1 MKVSLSVDRKRIVW
15 CCVAIVVVLALIV
28 MQMLW
33 ARRGYR
39 TDYGLQSYTNIEDS
53 WTYEDG
59 SPADLSSPKNDDG
72 EATVCYLIPEMEGT
86 TALFYRSHNSYTKVF
101 LEDELIYE
109 TDNTYSDMSPGSR
122 WNIVPL
128 QPEHAGLILRMQM
141 TAAYSGD
148 APDIDNVFWGDSTA
162 IVLSIMRQKL
172 WGALSC
178 IAICLIGFIMI
189 ILDIALNYKKKR
201 TGHGISCLGVFSL
214 CMGGWG
220 LIETNVLQFLVGDTQ
235 ILKPIDNLLLIL
247 MVMPLLLFAD
257 WLYDILKYK
266 AVKVFCI
273 LQIIYLVSCII
284 LPLAGVTD
292 WHGLLFIGRIFIG
305 IFAVGF
311 VVLSV
316 WKNRFLFV
324 RKASRSAEAVLQ
336 LAGIVALCMSAVISL
351 LRFLT
356 NDAMDRASM
365 LRFGLLLFILCFAA
379 SSLFQIY
386 KLIAQGLEYDTVQ
399 KIAYSDAL
407 TGLGNRAA
415 YLERL
420 EECVKEHILRLG
432 IVYLDVNN
440 LKKVNDVE
448 GHEQGDILIRTA
460 AKVIKESFGAF
471 GRAYRI
477 GGDEFCVLID
487 ENAMEVYDK
496 ATDIFRKKIEA
507 VNKSGKYIFKLQIAH
522 GFICCEAESM
532 KKVEDAIKTADERM
546 YRDKVELKKM
556 TKGSVK

>member
-1 MKVSLSVDRKRIVW
+1 MKVSLSVFRKRVMW
-15 CCVAIVVVLALIV
+15 CCVAIVGVLSLIV
-28 MQMLW
+28 IQMLW
-33 ARRGYR
+33 VRRGYR
-39 TDYGLQSYTNIEDS
+39 VDYGLRSYTNIEDS
-53 WTYEDG
+53 FTYEDG
-59 SPADLSSPKNDDG
+59 SPADLSSPKHDAG
-72 EATVCYLIPEMEGT
+72 EVTVCYLIPEMDGT
-86 TALFYRSHNSYTKVF
+86 TTLFYRTHNSYTKIF

-109 TDNTYSDMSPGSR
+109 TDNTYPGMSPGSR
-122 WNIVPL
+122 WNLVTL
-128 QPEHAGLILRMQM
+128 QPENTGLTLRMQM

-148 APDIDNVFWGDSTA
+148 APDIDNVFWGDGAA
-162 IVLSIMRQKL
+162 IVLSIMQQKL

-178 IAICLIGFIMI
+178 IAICLIGLIMI
-189 ILDIALNYKKKR
+189 ILDIALNCRRKR
-201 TGHGISCLGVFSL
+201 KSYGISCLGAFSL
-214 CMGGWG
+214 CIGGWS

-235 ILKPIDNLLLIL
+235 VLKPIDNLFLIL
-247 MVMPLLLFAD
+247 TVMPLLLFAD
-257 WLYDILKYK
+257 WLYGVLKYK
-266 AVKVFCI
+266 IVRVFCI

-292 WHGLLFIGRIFIG
+292 WHGLLFVARISIG

-311 VVLSV
+311 IALSV

-324 RKASRSAEAVLQ
+324 RQGNRSAEAVLQ
-336 LAGIVALCMSAVISL
+336 LSGIVALCVSAVIAL
-351 LRFLT
+351 LRYFT

-365 LRFGLLLFILCFAA
+365 LRFGLLMFILCFAA
-379 SSLFQIY
+379 SSLFQTY
-386 KLIAQGLEYDTVQ
+386 KLIAQGMEYNTVQ

-460 AKVIKESFGAF
+460 AKVIKESFGVF

-487 ENAMEVYDK
+487 TNAMEVYDR
-496 ATDIFRKKIEA
+496 AVDLFRKKIEN
-507 VNKSGKYIFKLQIAH
+507 VNKSGKYIFQLQIAH
-522 GFICCEAESM
+522 GFICCEADSM
-532 KKVEDAIKTADERM
+532 KTVEDAVKSADERM
-546 YRDKVELKKM
+546 YRNKVQLKKENPQ
-556 TKGSVK
+556 

>member
-1 MKVSLSVDRKRIVW
+1 MKVSLSVFRKRIVW
-15 CCVAIVVVLALIV
+15 CSVAIVGVFALIV
-28 MQMLW
+28 IQMLW
-33 ARRGYR
+33 ARRGYQV
-39 TDYGLQSYTNIEDS
+39 DYGLQSYTDIKDS

-59 SPADLSSPKNDDG
+59 SPADLSSLKHDAG
-72 EATVCYLIPEMEGT
+72 EAIVFYLIPEMEET
-86 TALFYRSHNSYTKVF
+86 TTLIYRSHNSYTKVF

-122 WNIVPL
+122 WNLVPL
-128 QPEHAGLILRMQM
+128 QPEHAGLTLRMQA

-148 APDIDNVFWGDSTA
+148 APDIDNVVWGDSAA
-162 IVLSIMRQKL
+162 IILSIMQQKM

-178 IAICLIGFIMI
+178 IAICLIGLI
-189 ILDIALNYKKKR
+189 IIIVDIALNYKKKR
-201 TGHGISCLGVFSL
+201 KSYGIIYLGAFSL
-214 CMGGWG
+214 GIGGWS

-257 WLYDILKYK
+257 WLYGVLKYK
-266 AVKVFCI
+266 AVRVFCI

-292 WHGLLFIGRIFIG
+292 WHGLLFLGRAFIG

-311 VVLSV
+311 VALSV

-324 RKASRSAEAVLQ
+324 RKKKRSAEAVLQ
-336 LAGIVALCMSAVISL
+336 LVGIVALCMSAVLSL
-351 LRFLT
+351 LRFFT
-356 NDAMDRASM
+356 NDTMDRALM
-365 LRFGLLLFILCFAA
+365 MRFGLLIFILCFAV
-379 SSLFQIY
+379 SSVSQTY
-386 KLIAQGLEYDTVQ
+386 KLIAQGMEYNAVQ

-420 EECVKEHILRLG
+420 EGCVKEHIQRLG

-440 LKKVNDVE
+440 LKKVNDVQ

-460 AKVIKESFGAF
+460 AEVIEESFGAF

-487 ENAMEVYDK
+487 TNAMEVYDR
-496 ATDIFRKKIEA
+496 AVDIFKKKIET
-507 VNKSGKYIFKLQIAH
+507 VNKSGKYNFQLQIAH
-522 GFICCEAESM
+522 GFICCEADSM
-532 KKVEDAIKTADERM
+532 KTIEDAVKAADERM
-546 YRDKVELKKM
+546 YRNKVQLKKN
-556 TKGSVK
+556 S

>member
-1 MKVSLSVDRKRIVW
+1 MKVSLAVFRKRIVW
-15 CCVAIVVVLALIV
+15 CCVAIVGVFALII

-33 ARRGYR
+33 ARRGYQV
-39 TDYGLQSYTNIEDS
+39 DFGLDDYTNIEDS

-59 SPADLSSPKNDDG
+59 NPADLSSPLHEAG
-72 EATVCYLIPEMEGT
+72 ESVICYQIPETEGST
-86 TALFYRSHNSYTKVF
+86 TLFFRTHNTYAKVF

-109 TDNTYSDMSPGSR
+109 TDNAYPDMSPGSR
-122 WNIVPL
+122 WNFVTL
-128 QPEHAGLILRMQM
+128 QPEHAGLTLRLQI

-148 APDIDNVFWGDSTA
+148 APDIDNVFWGDRAA
-162 IVLSIMRQKL
+162 IALSIMRQKM

-178 IAICLIGFIMI
+178 IAICLMGFIMI
-189 ILDIALNYKKKR
+189 ILDIALNYGKKR
-201 TGHGISCLGVFSL
+201 KSHGISCLGAFSL
-214 CMGGWG
+214 CIGGWS
-220 LIETNVLQFLVGDTQ
+220 LIETNMLQFLMGDTQ

-257 WLYDILKYK
+257 WLYGVFNYK
-266 AVKVFCI
+266 GVRVFCI
-273 LQIIYLVSCII
+273 LQIIFLVACII

-292 WHGLLFIGRIFIG
+292 WHGLLVIGRIFIG

-324 RKASRSAEAVLQ
+324 RKDNRSAEAVLQ
-336 LAGIVALCMSAVISL
+336 LAGIVALCLSAVIAL
-351 LRFLT
+351 LRFFT
-356 NDAMDRASM
+356 NDGMDRGLAM
-365 LRFGLLLFILCFAA
+365 RFGLLLFILCFAA
-379 SSLFQIY
+379 SSLFQTY
-386 KLIAQGLEYDTVQ
+386 KLIAQGIEYNDVQ

-407 TGLGNRAA
+407 TQLGNRAA

-420 EECVKEHILRLG
+420 EECVKEHVPRLG

-440 LKKVNDVE
+440 LKKVNDVH

-460 AKVIKESFGAF
+460 AEVINESFGAY

-487 ENAMEVYDK
+487 TDAMEGYDRG
-496 ATDIFRKKIEA
+496 ADIFRKKIEA
-507 VNKSGKYIFKLQIAH
+507 VNKSDKYIFQLQIAH
-522 GFICCEAESM
+522 GFICCEADSM
-532 KKVEDAIKTADERM
+532 KTVEDAVKAADERM
-546 YRDKVELKKM
+546 YHNKVQLKKN
-556 TKGSVK
+556 S

>member
-1 MKVSLSVDRKRIVW
+1 MKVSLPVFRKRIMW
-15 CCVAIVVVLALIV
+15 CCVAIVAVLALIV
-28 MQMLW
+28 LQMLW

-39 TDYGLQSYTNIEDS
+39 VDYGLQSYTDIEEG

-59 SPADLSSPKNDDG
+59 SPADFSSLRHDDG

-86 TALFYRSHNSYTKVF
+86 TTLFYRSHNSYTKVF

-122 WNIVPL
+122 WNLVTL
-128 QPEHAGLILRMQM
+128 QPEHAGLTLRMQM

-148 APDIDNVFWGDSTA
+148 APDIDNIFWGNSAA
-162 IVLSIMRQKL
+162 IILSIIQQKL

-178 IAICLIGFIMI
+178 IAILLIGLIMI
-189 ILDIALNYKKKR
+189 ILDIALNYGRKVKN
-201 TGHGISCLGVFSL
+201 HGISCLGVFSL
-214 CMGGWG
+214 CIGGWS
-220 LIETNVLQFLVGDTQ
+220 LIETNVLQFVVKDTQ

-247 MVMPLLLFAD
+247 VVMPLLLFAD
-257 WLYDILKYK
+257 WLYGVLQYR
-266 AVKVFCI
+266 AVRIFCI
-273 LQIIYLVSCII
+273 LHVIFLVSCII

-292 WHGLLFIGRIFIG
+292 WHGLLNIGRIFIG
-305 IFAVGF
+305 VFAVGF
-311 VVLSV
+311 IALSV
-316 WKNRFLFV
+316 WRNRLLFV
-324 RKASRSAEAVLQ
+324 RKETRSAEAVLQ
-336 LAGIVALCMSAVISL
+336 LAGIVALCGSAVISL
-351 LRFLT
+351 LRYFI
-356 NDAMDRASM
+356 NDSMDRAM
-365 LRFGLLLFILCFAA
+365 MMRFGLLLFIICFAA
-379 SSLFQIY
+379 SSLFQTY
-386 KLIAQGLEYDTVQ
+386 KLIAQGLEYNAVQ

-440 LKKVNDVE
+440 LKKVNDVQ

-460 AKVIKESFGAF
+460 AQVIEESFGAY

-487 ENAMEVYDK
+487 TNAMETYDR
-496 ATDIFRKKIEA
+496 AADIFQKKIES
-507 VNKSGKYIFKLQIAH
+507 VNKSGKYTFTLQIAH
-522 GFICCEAESM
+522 GFICCEADSM
-532 KKVEDAIKTADERM
+532 KSIDDAIKAADERM
-546 YRDKVELKKM
+546 YRNKVELKKN
-556 TKGSVK
+556 S

>member
-1 MKVSLSVDRKRIVW
+1 MKVSLSVYRKRIMW
-15 CCVAIVVVLALIV
+15 CCVVIVAVLALIV
-28 MQMLW
+28 VQMLW
-33 ARRGYR
+33 VRRGYR
-39 TDYGLQSYTNIEDS
+39 ADYGLQSYTDIEDD

-59 SPADLSSPKNDDG
+59 SSADFSSPRHENG
-72 EATVCYLIPEMEGT
+72 EVTVCYLIPEMEGT
-86 TALFYRSHNSYTKVF
+86 TDLFYRSHNSYTKVF

-109 TDNTYSDMSPGSR
+109 TDNTYADMSPGSR
-122 WNIVPL
+122 WNIVSL
-128 QPEHAGLILRMQM
+128 QPEHAGLVLRMQI

-148 APDIDNVFWGDSTA
+148 EPDIDNVFWGDSTT
-162 IVLSIMRQKL
+162 IILSLMQQKM
-172 WGALSC
+172 WGTLSC
-178 IAICLIGFIMI
+178 IAICFIGFIMI
-189 ILDIALNYKKKR
+189 ILDIALNYKKKIKSY
-201 TGHGISCLGVFSL
+201 GISCLGAFSL
-214 CMGGWG
+214 GIGGWS
-220 LIETNVLQFLVGDTQ
+220 LIETNILQFLVGDPQ

-257 WLYDILKYK
+257 WLYDVLKYK
-266 AVKVFCI
+266 AVRIFCI
-273 LQIIYLVSCII
+273 LQIIYLVFCII

-292 WHGLLFIGRIFIG
+292 WHGLLFIARIFIG

-311 VVLSV
+311 IAAAV
-316 WKNRFLFV
+316 WNNRFLFV
-324 RKASRSAEAVLQ
+324 RKESRSAEAVLQ
-336 LAGIVALCMSAVISL
+336 LAGIVALCLSAVVSL
-351 LRFLT
+351 LRFFI

-379 SSLFQIY
+379 SSLFQTY

-496 ATDIFRKKIEA
+496 AADIFRKKIEA

-522 GFICCEAESM
+522 GFICCEADSM
-532 KKVEDAIKTADERM
+532 KSVEDAIKTADERM
-546 YRDKVELKKM
+546 YHDKVELKKN
-556 TKGSVK
+556 S

>member
-1 MKVSLSVDRKRIVW
+1 MKVSLSVFRKRIMW
-15 CCVAIVVVLALIV
+15 CCMVIVGVLAVIV
-28 MQMLW
+28 LQMLW

-39 TDYGLQSYTNIEDS
+39 ADYGLRSYTNIEDS
-53 WTYEDG
+53 FTYEDG
-59 SPADLSSPKNDDG
+59 SPADFSSPKHDAG
-72 EATVCYLIPEMEGT
+72 ESTVCYLIPEMEGT
-86 TALFYRSHNSYTKVF
+86 TTLFYRTHNSYTKIF

-109 TDNTYSDMSPGSR
+109 TDNTYPDMSPGSR
-122 WNIVPL
+122 WNLVTL
-128 QPEHAGLILRMQM
+128 QPEHAGLTLRMQM

-148 APDIDNVFWGDSTA
+148 APDIDNVFWGDGAA
-162 IVLSIMRQKL
+162 IVLSIMQQKL

-189 ILDIALNYKKKR
+189 ILDIALNCRRKR
-201 TGHGISCLGVFSL
+201 KNYGISCLGAFSL
-214 CMGGWG
+214 CIGGWS

-257 WLYDILKYK
+257 WLYGVLKYK
-266 AVKVFCI
+266 VVRIFCI

-292 WHGLLFIGRIFIG
+292 WHRLLVMARIFIG

-311 VVLSV
+311 IALSV

-324 RKASRSAEAVLQ
+324 RQENRSAEAVLQ
-336 LAGIVALCMSAVISL
+336 LAGIVALCLSAVIAL
-351 LRFLT
+351 LRYFT
-356 NDAMDRASM
+356 NDSMDRALF
-365 LRFGLLLFILCFAA
+365 LRFGLLIFILCFAA
-379 SSLFQIY
+379 SSLFQTY
-386 KLIAQGLEYDTVQ
+386 KLIAQGMEYNTVQ

-420 EECVKEHILRLG
+420 EECVKERIQRLG

-440 LKKVNDVE
+440 LKKMNDVH

-460 AKVIKESFGAF
+460 AEVIQESFGAF

-487 ENAMEVYDK
+487 TNAMEGYDQ
-496 ATDIFRKKIEA
+496 AADIFRKKIET
-507 VNKSGKYIFKLQIAH
+507 VNKSDKYIFRLQIAH
-522 GFICCEAESM
+522 GFICCEADSM
-532 KKVEDAIKTADERM
+532 DTIEDAIKTADERM
-546 YRDKVELKKM
+546 YRNKVQLKKN
-556 TKGSVK
+556 S

>member
-1 MKVSLSVDRKRIVW
+1 MKVSLSVFRKRVLW
-15 CCVAIVVVLALIV
+15 CCVAIVGTLALIV
-28 MQMLW
+28 ILMLW
-33 ARRGYR
+33 TRRGYQV
-39 TDYGLQSYTNIEDS
+39 DYGLHSYTDIKDS

-59 SPADLSSPKNDDG
+59 SPADLSSVEHDNGKS
-72 EATVCYLIPEMEGT
+72 TVCYLIPEMEET
-86 TALFYRSHNSYTKVF
+86 TTLVYRSHNSYTKIF

-122 WNIVPL
+122 WNLVTL
-128 QPEHAGLILRMQM
+128 QPEYAGLTLRMQM

-148 APDIDNVFWGDSTA
+148 APDIDNIFWGDSAA
-162 IVLSIMRQKL
+162 IILSIMQHKL

-201 TGHGISCLGVFSL
+201 KNYGIIYLGVFSL
-214 CMGGWG
+214 CIGGWS
-220 LIETNVLQFLVGDTQ
+220 LIETNVLQFLVRDTQ

-257 WLYDILKYK
+257 WLYGVLKYK
-266 AVKVFCI
+266 AVRVFCI

-284 LPLAGVTD
+284 LPLTGLTD
-292 WHGLLFIGRIFIG
+292 WHGLLFIGRVFIG

-311 VVLSV
+311 VALSV

-324 RKASRSAEAVLQ
+324 RKEKRSAETVLQ
-336 LAGIVALCMSAVISL
+336 LAGIVALCVSAVISL

-356 NDAMDRASM
+356 NDTMDRASIM
-365 LRFGLLLFILCFAA
+365 RFGLLIFILCFAS
-379 SSLFQIY
+379 SSLFQTY
-386 KLIAQGLEYDTVQ
+386 KLIAQGLEYNTVQ
-399 KIAYSDAL
+399 KIAYSDPL
-407 TGLGNRAA
+407 TQLGNRAA

-420 EECVKEHILRLG
+420 DECVKEHIQRLG

-440 LKKVNDVE
+440 LKKVNDVH

-460 AKVIKESFGAF
+460 AEVIQESFGAF

-487 ENAMEVYDK
+487 TNAIDVYDQ
-496 ATDIFRKKIEA
+496 AVDIFRKKIEA
-507 VNKSGKYIFKLQIAH
+507 VNKSGKYIFQLQIAH
-522 GFICCEAESM
+522 GFICCEADSM
-532 KKVEDAIKTADERM
+532 KTIEDAIKTADERM
-546 YRDKVELKKM
+546 YRNKVQLKKREM
-556 TKGSVK
+556 Q